1 MCVRVCVCVLGVG
14 AGFKDHVH
22 LTRLILRKQEVP
34 VSVSCV
40 DIIGKTSLSVMFILE
55 LLYCLLCSAVP
66 SPLQGCWQSGEDH

>member
-1 MCVRVCVCVLGVG
+1 MCACVCVCVLGVG

-40 DIIGKTSLSVMFILE
+40 DIIGKTSL
-55 LLYCLLCSAVP
+55 
-66 SPLQGCWQSGEDH
+66 